1 MQDRLVIMTRSIDDY
16 FAFNH
21 AALTLKNQRLELIS
35 GNIANASTPGF
46 KAKDLD
52 FAGLLRKSFD
62 PSMTET
68 DIPISTTDSRHI
80 GYFSGPAWS
89 DTESGVTYYVP
100 LAPSLDNNTVEIGV
114 EQARYGRAVA
124 DYQAKTVS
132 NQKIKKSSSVN
143 ELTLLLQP
151 TIDIAADLGK
161 KKKKEQI
168 LITFAA
174 ETENLTENA
183 KLKLKSKNATFS
195 LKVKQLIPH

>member
-1 MQDRLVIMTRSIDDY
+1 MTRSIDDY

-21 AALTLKNQRLELIS
+21 AALTVKIQRLELIS

-62 PSMTET
+62 SRATET
-68 DIPISTTDSRHI
+68 DLSMTVTDTNHM

-124 DYQAKTVS
+124 DYQASLQFVED
-132 NQKIKKSSSVN
+132 KISGLRKAFRG
-143 ELTLLLQP
+143 E
-151 TIDIAADLGK
+151 
-161 KKKKEQI
+161 
-168 LITFAA
+168 
-174 ETENLTENA
+174 
-183 KLKLKSKNATFS
+183 
-195 LKVKQLIPH
+195 

>member
-1 MQDRLVIMTRSIDDY
+1 MKSIENQLKVHAEALALRS
-16 FAFNH
+16 
-21 AALTLKNQRLELIS
+21 QRNEILAS
-35 GNIANASTPGF
+35 NIANSATPNF

-124 DYQAKTVS
+124 DYQAS
-132 NQKIKKSSSVN
+132 LQFAEEKIAGLRKAFKG
-143 ELTLLLQP
+143 E
-151 TIDIAADLGK
+151 
-161 KKKKEQI
+161 
-168 LITFAA
+168 
-174 ETENLTENA
+174 
-183 KLKLKSKNATFS
+183 
-195 LKVKQLIPH
+195 